1 LAAAL
6 QKRPVAPHVVISSQ
20 SRVLNAEAV
29 TAIATSF
36 LKRIGNR
43 GALKPKKVALK
54 DKVYTVE
61 VDMKKLTAIVHIDSE
76 THEIK
81 EYEMQAKAE
90 EAPSTPFVPKTLL
103 IMFGI
108 SVTASVLF
116 HFVFGMLGL

>member
-6 QKRPVAPHVVISSQ
+6 QKRPVAPHVVVSSQ
-20 SRVLNAEAV
+20 PRVLNAEAV
-29 TAIATSF
+29 TAVATSF

-43 GALKPKKVALK
+43 GVLKPKKVALK

-61 VDMKKLTAIVHIDSE
+61 VDMKKLTAIVRIDSE

-90 EAPSTPFVPKTLL
+90 EASSTPFVPKTLL
-103 IMFGI
+103 ITFGI
-108 SVTASVLF
+108 SAAVSILL
-116 HFVFGMLGL
+116 HFALMMFGV

>member
-1 LAAAL
+1 M
-6 QKRPVAPHVVISSQ
+6 VISSQ

-54 DKVYTVE
+54 DKVYSVE

-90 EAPSTPFVPKTLL
+90 EAPSTPFVAKTLL

-108 SVTASVLF
+108 SATASVLF